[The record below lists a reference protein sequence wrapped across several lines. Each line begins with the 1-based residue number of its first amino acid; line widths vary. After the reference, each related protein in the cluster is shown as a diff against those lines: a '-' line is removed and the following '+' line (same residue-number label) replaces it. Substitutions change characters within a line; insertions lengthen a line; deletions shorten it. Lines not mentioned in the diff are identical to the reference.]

1 MFLFNLG
8 HPGVDATNAYHLT
21 SYYYLHLT
29 SKSVMWIKKEFLII
43 SQTFTFIHHVSVC
56 VTSHSASWAP
66 RLSLSFWIVFS
77 DFRVILLEFHRLR
90 LISLC
95 CSSVFP
101 LSLKHS
107 ILAPVSLSPLLNTLL
122 WLVSSHKPEPE
133 LWKATEQ
140 LCQINSYMPNKLLGI
155 NCASLRCF
163 GSSVSMKEKRFCWC
177 RLWPF

>member
-1 MFLFNLG
+1 MLCELKRSFLSSVKHLLSSTMFLCVW
-8 HPGVDATNAYHLT
+8 HHIQQVVHQDYHCLSELCFLT
-21 SYYYLHLT
+21 SGLFYLN
-29 SKSVMWIKKEFLII
+29 
-43 SQTFTFIHHVSVC
+43 
-56 VTSHSASWAP
+56 
-66 RLSLSFWIVFS
+66 
-77 DFRVILLEFHRLR
+77 FHRLR